1 MAVTLIPDRA
11 GYAPGDEVV
20 VELDRPAEQHGE
32 LVVTHLAEAVRR
44 VPVVT
49 GDTRVGL
56 GTFPRGG
63 YGVTLGSST
72 TAFDVL
78 DDPFERPRYGFV
90 VRLTD
95 PDRTA
100 AVTRTFRRLHLTAAL
115 LYDWAYRHATLL
127 PPERFYVD
135 PLGAER
141 DLEVVNDLSRSLDAA
156 GTLPLGYSAVYA
168 IGSAELDD
176 WPGSV
181 LLRSDGE
188 PYRLGDDFLVLVD
201 PIEPTWL
208 AHYLDELDGVLAATA
223 LRGFHLDQYG
233 WPKFARR
240 SDGERVDLAES
251 FRVLL
256 DAVRERMP
264 TARFMFN
271 NVNDFGTAE
280 TATTGQDAS
289 YIEVWPPHSTLD
301 DLALLAARTRAYRP
315 EHPPIFAAYLSCFD
329 AEPEERAVAA
339 AELVMA
345 TVFAAGATHLLL
357 GEDGAALTDPYYVR
371 HHELTPAALDALVP
385 WYDFAV
391 RYGDLLY
398 DSGAIDV
405 TEFYTGGIN
414 GDVVVEADIPIST
427 KADAGSLWTRVV
439 RTDAGLV
446 VHLVD
451 LAAQSETAWDAGK
464 TPSEPRS
471 GVRVGLAPVAP
482 GSPVRFATVDAPDL
496 VELASSGVG
505 TSEQSDALTAAQSSA
520 WFELPPFRVWGMLVI
535 PTESLG

>member
-1 MAVTLIPDRA
+1 VTLIPDRA
-11 GYAPGDEVV
+11 GYGPADEVV
-20 VELDRPAEQHGE
+20 VELDRPAERHGE
-32 LVVTHLAEAVRR
+32 LVVTHLAEVVRR
-44 VPVVT
+44 VPVVA
-49 GDTRVGL
+49 GDTSVAVGA
-56 GTFPRGG
+56 FARGG
-63 YGVTLGSST
+63 YGVRLGDDT

-100 AVTRTFRRLHLTAAL
+100 PVTRTFRRLHLTAAL
-115 LYDWAYRHATLL
+115 LYDWAYRHSTLL
-127 PPERFYVD
+127 PPERLYVD

-168 IGSAELDD
+168 IGSAELAD
-176 WPGSV
+176 WPDSV

-208 AHYLDELDGVLAATA
+208 AHYLDELEGVLAATA

-251 FRVLL
+251 YRVLL

-301 DLALLAARTRAYRP
+301 DLVLLAARTRAYRP

-329 AEPEERAVAA
+329 SEPEERAVAA

-357 GEDGAALTDPYYVR
+357 GEDSAALTDPYYVR

-398 DSGAIDV
+398 DPAAVDV

-414 GDVVVEADIPIST
+414 GDVVVECDVTAST
-427 KADAGSLWTRVV
+427 KADAGTIWMRVV

-451 LAAQSETAWDAGK
+451 LAAQSETHWDAGK
-464 TPSEPRS
+464 TPGVPRS
-471 GVRVGLAPVAP
+471 GLRVGFAPVAP
-482 GSPVRFATVDAPDL
+482 TSTVQFATVDAPDL
-496 VELASSGVG
+496 VELVATGVG
-505 TSEQSDALTAAQSSA
+505 TSEQSDALSAAQSSA
-520 WFELPPFRVWGMLVI
+520 WFELPPFRVWAMIVI